1 MAVIRS
7 TRFEVTA
14 GDVEE
19 MVTRRNALVDAVRR
33 TCSGLTEARLAR
45 VDDRTWLDE
54 WRWDSAASMQAALE
68 AAGSGRFPELAPA
81 RALTRGSNVEVA
93 EVVDER

>member
-7 TRFEVTA
+7 TRFEVSP

-19 MVTRRNALVDAVRR
+19 MVTRRNALVDAVRK
-33 TCSGLTEARLAR
+33 TCPGLSEARLAR
-45 VDDRTWLDE
+45 VDDQTWLDE
-54 WRWDSAASMQAALE
+54 WRWDSATSMQAALE
-68 AAGSGRFPELAPA
+68 AAGSGTFPELAPA
-81 RALTRGSNVEVA
+81 RALTRDPSVEVA